1 MTVIAWD
8 GRILASDKQVTMN
21 GIKFSTTKLKYLGN
35 GEYAAMTGDRND
47 CLAMLEWYK
56 DGADRDKFPQLGKGN
71 DSYSLLLVIRGNN
84 LSAVYYENSPF
95 AVNVEDRKI
104 AFGCGRDLALG
115 AMAAGVSAFEAV
127 KIACQF
133 DIHCGVGCDWVN
145 VANDGVMRVSDV

>member
-8 GRILASDKQVTMN
+8 GRILAADKQETTN
-21 GIKFSTTKLKYLGN
+21 GVKFSTTKLKYLGN
-35 GEYAAMTGDRND
+35 GDYAAATGNRND
-47 CLAMLEWYK
+47 CLAMMEWYK
-56 DGADRDKFPQLGKGN
+56 DGADRDKFPQLGKGD
-71 DSYSLLLVIRGNN
+71 DSYSLLLVIRNN

-104 AFGCGRDLALG
+104 AFGCGRDFALG

>member
-8 GRILASDKQVTMN
+8 GRILAADKQVTMN

-35 GEYAAMTGDRND
+35 GDYAAMAGDINC
-47 CLAMLEWYK
+47 CLAMMEWYK
-56 DGADRDKFPQLGKGN
+56 DGADRDKFPQLGNGN
-71 DSYSLLLVIRGNN
+71 DNSSLLLVIRNN

-115 AMAAGVSAFEAV
+115 AMAAGAGAFEAV

-145 VANDGVMRVSDV
+145 IANGGIIRVSDV

>member
-8 GRILASDKQVTMN
+8 GRILASDKQETMN
-21 GIKFSTTKLKYLGN
+21 GIKFSTTKLKCLGN
-35 GEYAAMTGDRND
+35 GDYAAATGDRND
-47 CLAMLEWYK
+47 CLAMMEWYK
-56 DGADRDKFPQLGKGN
+56 DGADRDKFPQLGKCN
-71 DSYSLLLVIRGNN
+71 DSYSLLLVIKNN

-95 AVNVEDRKI
+95 AVNVEDKII

-145 VANDGVMRVSDV
+145 VANDCVMRVSDV